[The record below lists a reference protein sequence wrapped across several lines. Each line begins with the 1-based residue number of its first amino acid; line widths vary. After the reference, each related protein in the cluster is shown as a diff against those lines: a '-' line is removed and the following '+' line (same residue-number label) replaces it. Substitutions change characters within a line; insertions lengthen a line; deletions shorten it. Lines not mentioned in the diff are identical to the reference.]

1 MQAYID
7 QISLFIEANQ
17 AWAGLI
23 VFLLT
28 LGESMLLI
36 GIMIPATALLLF
48 TGGLVGAGTISAG
61 PILLWGIAG
70 AIVGDAVSFWLG
82 RWVGP
87 TILRWRILKRHRS
100 TIARARLFFYRY
112 GFMSIFFGRFLGP
125 IRSTIPTVA
134 GVMGMGHW
142 RFQLANA
149 LSAVLWVP
157 LMLLPGFLAAKSVAA
172 AQTASNLTLYIGG
185 SLSVIVGVWLLYMF
199 TRNRG
204 VASERQ
210 NKRLNRQRSG
220 ASAGAGAG
228 ASANKPQTQQEK
240 SLEDH

>member
-17 AWAGLI
+17 AWAGLV

-28 LGESMLLI
+28 LGESMLVI

-48 TGGLVGAGTISAG
+48 TGGLVGAGTLPVA
-61 PILLWGIAG
+61 PILIWGILG
-70 AIVGDAVSFWLG
+70 AIVGDAISFWLG
-82 RWVGP
+82 RWIGP
-87 TILRWRILKRHRS
+87 TILRWKILKRHRS
-100 TIARARLFFYRY
+100 TVARARLFFYRY

-134 GVMGMGHW
+134 GVMGMGQW

-149 LSAVLWVP
+149 LSAIAWVP
-157 LMLLPGFLAAKSVAA
+157 LMLLPGFLAAKSVEA
-172 AQTASNLTLYIGG
+172 AQTANNLTLYIGG
-185 SLSVIVGVWLLYMF
+185 GLSVVVGVWLLYMF
-199 TRNRG
+199 TKSRG

-210 NKRLNRQRSG
+210 QKRLNRHGHPRHDQAQSE
-220 ASAGAGAG
+220 
-228 ASANKPQTQQEK
+228 EK
-240 SLEDH
+240 SP